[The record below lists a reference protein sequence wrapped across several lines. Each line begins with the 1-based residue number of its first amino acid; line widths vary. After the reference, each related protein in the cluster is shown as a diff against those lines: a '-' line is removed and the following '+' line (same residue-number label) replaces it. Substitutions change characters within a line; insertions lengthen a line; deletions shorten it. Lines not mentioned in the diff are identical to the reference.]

1 VNNFVFH
8 LCLLRLARLICTLV
22 WCNFGNMEQNLYFC
36 IVRMMFIYHLSP
48 HTFRDVKTLKKISF
62 KRLIDVSASW
72 EMHFNLY
79 YCIFFISFFS
89 RLDKYDSDF
98 ELPEFHLA
106 PYKNQILFE
115 RDSIE
120 YFCYSTWMEPSG
132 IIWQKNGEILTEGP
146 NVVITTKSDLVNGS
160 YSSHLVI
167 KR

>member
-1 VNNFVFH
+1 
-8 LCLLRLARLICTLV
+8 
-22 WCNFGNMEQNLYFC
+22 
-36 IVRMMFIYHLSP
+36 MMFIYHLSP

-72 EMHFNLY
+72 ENVFQPLLLY
-79 YCIFFISFFS
+79 ILYFFFS

-132 IIWQKNGEILTEGP
+132 IIWLQNGEILTEGP